1 MTRRRTAAQKLV
13 GWSILAGGIVVIIGI
28 FLITRTVTSSKPAP
42 AAVPAVSTAAVSS
55 SQPPAPA
62 SSAPVSSASASSAPV
77 PSAAASSQQPAPA
90 SSQAAASSALP
101 QPAAPSA
108 AASSQKL
115 AVVDAEAMAQGAR
128 RDLLNKLIGQ
138 GVFTGIEP
146 VGPARV
152 GVTPLFQGLNP
163 DLQQQFLAVVY
174 AYVHNGAAAT
184 DALLVIDATN
194 GKVIGNFTNE
204 AGLKPA

>member
-28 FLITRTVTSSKPAP
+28 FLITRAVTSSRPPASSP
-42 AAVPAVSTAAVSS
+42 VVSTAAVSS

-204 AGLKPA
+204 AGLKLA